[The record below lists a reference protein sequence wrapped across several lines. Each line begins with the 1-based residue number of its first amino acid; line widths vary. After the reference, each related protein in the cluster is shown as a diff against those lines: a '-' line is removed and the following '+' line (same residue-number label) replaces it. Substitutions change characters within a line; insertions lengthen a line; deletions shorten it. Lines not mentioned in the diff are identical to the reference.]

1 MQNKKENSAE
11 YKCEDFYLKR
21 SNTFS
26 LIRYGLDQWANP
38 DMTWNNWEKIKPFI
52 RKTPDYIIISKEK
65 NESYLLE
72 AKGCKTN
79 FMLKKEDWEQYDKW
93 DWIDSE
99 ENNLVF
105 FIYDF
110 VSRNQ
115 KHVKMSKM
123 NELVRSGKYEWE
135 WIDEDT
141 PRPKEVMYI
150 PFELL

>member
-1 MQNKKENSAE
+1 MKHSGKNPSEL
-11 YKCEDFYLKR
+11 KCEEFYSKR
-21 SNTFS
+21 KNSFI

-52 RKTPDYIIISKEK
+52 RKTPDYIIVSKEK
-65 NESYLLE
+65 NQSYLLE
-72 AKGCKTN
+72 VKSAKET

-93 DWIDSE
+93 DWIDSDE
-99 ENNLVF
+99 DNLIF
-105 FIYDF
+105 YIYDF
-110 VSRNQ
+110 ESKTQ
-115 KHVKMSKM
+115 KHVKMSKIRKI
-123 NELVRSGKYEWE
+123 VKSGEYKWE